1 MRNIFP
7 DIELVKRR
15 VMHYFRD
22 VNYGETFTPE
32 IREHFREAVADRL
45 DLVQRLKDSVVE
57 TSLPLSTDYA
67 SPESGVRQLKESV
80 LRMMKE
86 FHKQES
92 DQAIDNRR
100 QMNSQMAA
108 MSCIASE
115 WFRHAHV
122 VQKLLDFID
131 VRNPTTV
138 PLCVCAPAGG
148 GKTSLIARF
157 RRDFRSASSKAF
169 FITYFVSATTEAR
182 NVDRMC
188 MFIVR
193 SLKERFKF
201 DDELPGVLN
210 GISDW
215 CSILRTWLGMAAC
228 KGRVVVLI
236 DGVDQLDDRPGARS
250 CAWLP
255 RTFPLETRV
264 VLTCAPGISRDV
276 MMERSYDVFNFDI
289 FEDAGGI
296 KDTIKFHLQC
306 RNRRLNE
313 EIRLALG
320 AKVQSIQASPFF
332 LTVLLEEIL
341 MMQDQNR
348 NPDLAISD
356 YLSCLQANTL
366 ESLLEYVTWKWE
378 GVFDKYS
385 QGTCRGILTLLAA
398 SRWGL
403 SEWEMLE
410 CMPHLSRVALLHF
423 FNSTSYFWHWHNGYV
438 NFKHGALR
446 IAVESRFMPTR
457 QERQAIHV
465 KLARY
470 FGSLAI
476 SRRRLEEQ
484 PWQLYKAEMWQE
496 LMHILSDMD
505 MFKRLSNGVDMWR
518 YDIRDFYHAS
528 NLHLDAAAV
537 LLRGVNKF
545 RETSPPVDDLIETSR
560 LLAEFLTR
568 QGKIAESIDIFHALL
583 SQGQHKINE
592 EIALIPSRFSIKVMD
607 MAVYPKAEV
616 GLQEQLR
623 LEKIVVDVK
632 ESLSKL
638 QGERWK
644 QGVREFSVLNEGRDM
659 MEDVVESRKKHV
671 AVVQRIIEHRA
682 VRQAESKMSES
693 PMERLH
699 REALEKQL
707 RGCRIDLNF
716 SRGKLAS
723 LCVLQVCDFWSCFG
737 RFALFETLQG
747 DYSVSFELFDVAMQ
761 EFTELF
767 QSNHFSVSDMVWFP
781 QFKYFCV
788 SHLSARLL
796 DLRSFS
802 CTAGVPHST
811 FLLVLPRSSRFS
823 SGTILKPKILPAN
836 WS

>member
-356 YLSCLQANTL
+356 
-366 ESLLEYVTWKWE
+366 
-378 GVFDKYS
+378 
-385 QGTCRGILTLLAA
+385 
-398 SRWGL
+398 
-403 SEWEMLE
+403 
-410 CMPHLSRVALLHF
+410 
-423 FNSTSYFWHWHNGYV
+423 
-438 NFKHGALR
+438 
-446 IAVESRFMPTR
+446 
-457 QERQAIHV
+457 
-465 KLARY
+465 
-470 FGSLAI
+470 
-476 SRRRLEEQ
+476 
-484 PWQLYKAEMWQE
+484 
-496 LMHILSDMD
+496 
-505 MFKRLSNGVDMWR
+505 
-518 YDIRDFYHAS
+518 
-528 NLHLDAAAV
+528 
-537 LLRGVNKF
+537 
-545 RETSPPVDDLIETSR
+545 
-560 LLAEFLTR
+560 
-568 QGKIAESIDIFHALL
+568 
-583 SQGQHKINE
+583 
-592 EIALIPSRFSIKVMD
+592 
-607 MAVYPKAEV
+607 
-616 GLQEQLR
+616 
-623 LEKIVVDVK
+623 
-632 ESLSKL
+632 
-638 QGERWK
+638 
-644 QGVREFSVLNEGRDM
+644 
-659 MEDVVESRKKHV
+659 
-671 AVVQRIIEHRA
+671 
-682 VRQAESKMSES
+682 
-693 PMERLH
+693 
-699 REALEKQL
+699 
-707 RGCRIDLNF
+707 
-716 SRGKLAS
+716 
-723 LCVLQVCDFWSCFG
+723 
-737 RFALFETLQG
+737 
-747 DYSVSFELFDVAMQ
+747 
-761 EFTELF
+761 
-767 QSNHFSVSDMVWFP
+767 
-781 QFKYFCV
+781 
-788 SHLSARLL
+788 
-796 DLRSFS
+796 
-802 CTAGVPHST
+802 
-811 FLLVLPRSSRFS
+811 
-823 SGTILKPKILPAN
+823 
-836 WS
+836 